1 MKDIFKETIRNAS
14 TGMQAID
21 NVLPYVSDE
30 SLRQVMQ
37 EQRDLMKT
45 YYDKAREG
53 LSEEEIEEAEGNKFS
68 KTMMKAGASLSAMMN
83 RDSSH
88 IAEMLIEG
96 YQMGVTS
103 MQKCLNECQAHKGDI
118 PEFARELIKSYD
130 KCIKSLRKF
139 L

>member
-1 MKDIFKETIRNAS
+1 MKDILKETIRNAS

-53 LSEEEIEEAEGNKFS
+53 LS
-68 KTMMKAGASLSAMMN
+68 
-83 RDSSH
+83 
-88 IAEMLIEG
+88 
-96 YQMGVTS
+96 
-103 MQKCLNECQAHKGDI
+103 
-118 PEFARELIKSYD
+118 
-130 KCIKSLRKF
+130 
-139 L
+139 